1 MQKEKQI
8 IPFNYGD
15 SLIRTVEDENGE
27 PLWVA
32 KDICDVLELKDV
44 NRTLSKLDEDEKGT
58 QTLSTLGGLQKM
70 SVINESG
77 LYNLILRSNKPEAKK
92 FKKWVTSEVLPSI
105 RKTGKYDTTQNNPQ
119 SDIANQTTNNGID
132 SVMFNSMMSNQN
144 KLLELFIMQSQKTNM
159 LIENILV
166 NNTKKP
172 QQQNKKSIS
181 EEIDTV
187 YSSDYPQEMYNTS
200 NNNYDDL
207 KDKEPENI
215 NSRFECIYLPQG
227 RRKILNGMLEL
238 FKMKDI
244 EKKHHK
250 GHIYYR
256 LTLAQ
261 IEEHLGFTTQ
271 KAYIFQT
278 IKILIDKKVIEK
290 LKTSYRNVYFRVTDT
305 IQNFND
311 EEI

>member
-1 MQKEKQI
+1 MKELIEISQVLIGTENVNSVNARDLWNSLEIKKEYASWIKLQISNLGLEINVDYISFAQKVKRETGATTKKEYITTLDTAKHISMASRTEKGKEVRKYFIEAEKQ
-8 IPFNYGD
+8 
-15 SLIRTVEDENGE
+15 
-27 PLWVA
+27 
-32 KDICDVLELKDV
+32 LK
-44 NRTLSKLDEDEKGT
+44 
-58 QTLSTLGGLQKM
+58 
-70 SVINESG
+70 
-77 LYNLILRSNKPEAKK
+77 
-92 FKKWVTSEVLPSI
+92 
-105 RKTGKYDTTQNNPQ
+105 
-119 SDIANQTTNNGID
+119 ANQTTNNGID